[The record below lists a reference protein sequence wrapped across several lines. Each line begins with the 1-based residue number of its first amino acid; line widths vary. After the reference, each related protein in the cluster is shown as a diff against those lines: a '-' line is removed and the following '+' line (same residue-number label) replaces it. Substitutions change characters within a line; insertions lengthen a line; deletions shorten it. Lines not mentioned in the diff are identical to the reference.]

1 MAFGSIKRRVD
12 FAADSS
18 DLQISKM
25 NSFEFNVVM
34 KNNRLMFFVFIKL
47 IISKGNM
54 PLELK
59 GISKRH

>member
-1 MAFGSIKRRVD
+1 MASGSIKRRVD

-25 NSFEFNVVM
+25 NSFEFNVMM